1 MKPIK
6 FYDEKL
12 NWETS
17 TVAPYLKHHKYNLHA
32 ASRALGMN
40 RTTLVQMLQKWVEN
54 GVEFEG
60 RDHFEQRYPKS
71 MQKLREAEMS
81 GAV

>member
-1 MKPIK
+1 MKPIE
-6 FYDEKL
+6 FYEAKIQ
-12 NWETS
+12 WETA
-17 TVAPYLKHHKYNLHA
+17 TVGPYLKHFNYNLTAA
-32 ASRALGMN
+32 ASALGLN

-54 GVEFEG
+54 GVDFDG

-71 MQKLREAEMS
+71 MQRMRDAELS